1 MRCRGLLFASQS
13 DDNEA
18 MKALDVTLKEER
30 KKLISTRE
38 RMKYITARST
48 TANDMDQR
56 AIALITCMKKD
67 SYSNLG
73 ILELDDFTR
82 FKGPY

>member
-1 MRCRGLLFASQS
+1 
-13 DDNEA
+13 
-18 MKALDVTLKEER
+18 
-30 KKLISTRE
+30 
-38 RMKYITARST
+38 MKYITARST

>member
-30 KKLISTRE
+30 KKLVSTRE
-38 RMKYITARST
+38 RMKYITART

-56 AIALITCMKKD
+56 TITLITCMKKD

-73 ILELDDFTR
+73 IIELDDFTR